1 MAERGGQARR
11 RPWLWGAVLLVVL
24 VAWACGRSGDTGT
37 DRTGGAA
44 GATGSTRK
52 PDASAHPSRT
62 PTPTTPKPSP
72 GSPTTTPSGKYDPA
86 AYAPQVRARA
96 AEAGV
101 SPRLLMAIL
110 YNESYKPHDP
120 ALERAWQRYKPGA
133 AFGIANMHR
142 AAFDETKRGRAFA
155 GRRWEELP
163 DDRDLAVRAA
173 AWYLHDLARQLPAH
187 PSGPYDKDELLGL
200 GYNTGAGNMRAFA
213 RGATPGSQAADY
225 LSRLRSNWEKAGRA
239 VARTGGG

>member
-37 DRTGGAA
+37 DRTGGAT

-62 PTPTTPKPSP
+62 PATPTPKPSTS
-72 GSPTTTPSGKYDPA
+72 GTDTPSGTYDPA

-225 LSRLRSNWEKAGRA
+225 LSRLRSNWGKAGRA

>member
-1 MAERGGQARR
+1 MAERGGQARS
-11 RPWLWGAVLLVVL
+11 RPWLWGAVLLVLL
-24 VAWACGRSGDTGT
+24 VAWACGRSGGTGA
-37 DRTGGAA
+37 DGTGGAA
-44 GATGSTRK
+44 GASGK
-52 PDASAHPSRT
+52 PTASAHSSRT
-62 PTPTTPKPSP
+62 PTTPTPKPGPSA
-72 GSPTTTPSGKYDPA
+72 SSSSTTPSGTYDPA

-133 AFGIANMHR
+133 AFGIADMHR

-187 PSGPYDKDELLGL
+187 PSGPYDKDELLAL

-225 LSRLRSNWEKAGRA
+225 LDRLRSNWEKAGRA
-239 VARTGGG
+239 VARTGG

>member
-1 MAERGGQARR
+1 MAERGGQTRR
-11 RPWLWGAVLLVVL
+11 RPWLWGAVLLVLL
-24 VAWACGRSGDTGT
+24 VAWACGRSGDTST
-37 DRTGGAA
+37 DGTGGAT
-44 GATGSTRK
+44 GATGATRK

-62 PTPTTPKPSP
+62 PTTSTPKPSP
-72 GSPTTTPSGKYDPA
+72 GSPTTPSGKYDPA

-187 PSGPYDKDELLGL
+187 PSGPYDKDELLAL
-200 GYNTGAGNMRAFA
+200 GYNAGAGNMQAFA

-239 VARTGGG
+239 VARTGRG

>member
-1 MAERGGQARR
+1 MAERGGQTRR
-11 RPWLWGAVLLVVL
+11 RPWLWGAVLLVLL
-24 VAWACGRSGDTGT
+24 VSWACGRSGDTST
-37 DRTGGAA
+37 DGTGGAT
-44 GATGSTRK
+44 GATGATRK

-62 PTPTTPKPSP
+62 PTTSTPKPSP
-72 GSPTTTPSGKYDPA
+72 GSPTTPSGKYDPA

-187 PSGPYDKDELLGL
+187 PSGPYDKDELLAL
-200 GYNTGAGNMRAFA
+200 GYNAGAGNMQAFA

-239 VARTGGG
+239 VARTGRG